1 MNARTK
7 QQQDKV
13 FETYFIYRQNH
24 YPHSAHLLA
33 LSHNYIYI
41 YIVPV
46 HHLMRSQTDVADDV
60 KQGWR
65 LADDVKQGWRLADD
79 VKQGWRLDQGA
90 G

>member
-41 YIVPV
+41 YIYIYIVPV

-65 LADDVKQGWRLADD
+65 LADDVKQGWRL
-79 VKQGWRLDQGA
+79 DQGA